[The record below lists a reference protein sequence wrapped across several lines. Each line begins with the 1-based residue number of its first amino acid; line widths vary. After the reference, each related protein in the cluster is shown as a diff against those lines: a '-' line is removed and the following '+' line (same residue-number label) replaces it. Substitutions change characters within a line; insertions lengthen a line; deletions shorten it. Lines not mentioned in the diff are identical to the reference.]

1 MEQQFAFFFP
11 ITRHSNFIC
20 HDLTMQMKG
29 HLYEVHLLLWQKKK
43 DRGRIVTPS
52 RQTERIR
59 SVCSIFD
66 LKKEGIIERISYADM
81 GLF

>member
-1 MEQQFAFFFP
+1 MEKKSHIIENLWSNNSHFFP

-43 DRGRIVTPS
+43 
-52 RQTERIR
+52 
-59 SVCSIFD
+59 
-66 LKKEGIIERISYADM
+66 KKIG
-81 GLF
+81 GG